1 MSWEVKQVP
10 CRQLR
15 PGHGPDWETGA
26 DLGVPKDDRP
36 VDQIAQRGQTGAID
50 PPCGFAAPTVGTAQ
64 KIQGGTVWI
73 RSYKESGD
81 YVIEVEDNG
90 IGFDSSNVGEKN
102 RQNKSMGLENICFR
116 IQEISG
122 GSMEIFSRPGEGTKV
137 VLRVPEK
144 KTSYYGKEEDGHENN
159 HSR

>member
-1 MSWEVKQVP
+1 M
-10 CRQLR
+10 
-15 PGHGPDWETGA
+15 
-26 DLGVPKDDRP
+26 
-36 VDQIAQRGQTGAID
+36 
-50 PPCGFAAPTVGTAQ
+50 
-64 KIQGGTVWI
+64 
-73 RSYKESGD
+73 
-81 YVIEVEDNG
+81 IEVEDNG
-90 IGFDSSNVGEKN
+90 IGFDSSNVEEKN